1 MTTMMRLQ
9 LMLVRSARK
18 GWKAVMV
25 LVVTVM
31 VAVIVVGADSG
42 GEISDDCPTA
52 SHLHTVYSYH

>member
-1 MTTMMRLQ
+1 
-9 LMLVRSARK
+9 MLVLSARK

-25 LVVTVM
+25 VVVVTVM

-42 GEISDDCPTA
+42 SEISDDCPTA